1 MPLSSFEKG
10 RLKILAHVREELD
23 RAGITAES
31 IQCKSGGILTHA
43 DTARLIV
50 TIDGTPIHMDL
61 KAVEVEECESIVA
74 GDTWRKIAGL
84 VDRVKST
91 YDTHSAHR

>member
-1 MPLSSFEKG
+1 MPLTSFEKG
-10 RLKILAHVREELD
+10 KLKIAAHVREELD
-23 RAGITAES
+23 RAGISAES

-50 TIDGTPIHMDL
+50 TVNGTPMHIEL
-61 KAVEVEECESIVA
+61 NWREVEDCESIVA

-84 VDRVKST
+84 VDRL
-91 YDTHSAHR
+91 R